1 MKQYMNINNRKRKQH
16 GKSNS
21 PEMPRW
27 ETTLELFITSK
38 KIISKVECT
47 RQDLEM
53 FCS

>member
-1 MKQYMNINNRKRKQH
+1 MNINNRKRKH

-21 PEMPRW
+21 PEMARW

-47 RQDLEM
+47 RQDLEKM
-53 FCS
+53 FCR